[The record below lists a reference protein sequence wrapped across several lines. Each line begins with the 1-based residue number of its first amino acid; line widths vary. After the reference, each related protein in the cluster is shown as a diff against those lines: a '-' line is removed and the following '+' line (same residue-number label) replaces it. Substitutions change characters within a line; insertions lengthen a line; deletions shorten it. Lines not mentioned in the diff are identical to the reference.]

1 MEPQHKDFKFK
12 MKIISTTV
20 VIVVLG
26 IIGIYEIIN
35 HHKNDVI
42 IQEQEFKDTV
52 RLDTFSE
59 ANLNSMMYILDIQHP
74 EIVINQSKLET
85 GNYTSV
91 AFKKHN
97 NLFGF
102 MKGNKIRHYD
112 NWKQSLI
119 HYSHWQNVNYKDG
132 NYYIFLKNIGYA
144 TDSLYIQKLKLM
156 KNV

>member
-1 MEPQHKDFKFK
+1 
-12 MKIISTTV
+12 
-20 VIVVLG
+20 
-26 IIGIYEIIN
+26 
-35 HHKNDVI
+35 
-42 IQEQEFKDTV
+42 
-52 RLDTFSE
+52 
-59 ANLNSMMYILDIQHP
+59 MYILDIHHP

-102 MKGNKIRHYD
+102 MKGNKIRHYN

-119 HYSHWQNVNYKDG
+119 HYSHWQNVNYKNGD
-132 NYYIFLKNIGYA
+132 YYIFLQNIGYA
-144 TDSLYIQKLKLM
+144 TDSLYIQKLKSI